1 MNIKKWQ
8 IFVIIFCLILGT
20 LLHFTYEWSNYN
32 IIVGI
37 FSAINESVW
46 EHLKLVFYPMFIIS
60 IIGYFIIGKKVY
72 NYWFAQIVGILT
84 SMLFIITFF
93 YTYTGVFGKNFAIL
107 DIGSFIIGIL
117 IGEYLIYKMFKV
129 RKNYKIESPS
139 FILISILLL
148 CFIAFTFY
156 PPIIPLFEDP
166 IYGTFGVEPKRID

>member
-84 SMLFIITFF
+84 SMLFIIT
-93 YTYTGVFGKNFAIL
+93 
-107 DIGSFIIGIL
+107 S
-117 IGEYLIYKMFKV
+117 
-129 RKNYKIESPS
+129 
-139 FILISILLL
+139 
-148 CFIAFTFY
+148 
-156 PPIIPLFEDP
+156 
-166 IYGTFGVEPKRID
+166 